1 MPPLKLNPA
10 KGVCG
15 GGSENENLG
24 HIFYFTRYFT
34 DFSAVMYLYEVKES
48 TLKSFVKIEPSM
60 LKKMAVLRQIKT
72 RGAFVATPIF
82 LYIFMFFECQ
92 V

>member
-1 MPPLKLNPA
+1 
-10 KGVCG
+10 
-15 GGSENENLG
+15 
-24 HIFYFTRYFT
+24 
-34 DFSAVMYLYEVKES
+34 MYLFEVKES
-48 TLKSFVKIEPSM
+48 TLKSFVKIGPSM
-60 LKKMAVLRQIKT
+60 LKKMAVLRQIKA